1 MKLILLFFIIF
12 LTSLFAAKVED
23 FRWSNGDSYLTFL
36 EKNSL
41 PLKPLYYDLDS
52 SDKILTEDII
62 SGVNCQFL
70 KDDNGKI
77 LQILIPLNDELQ
89 IHIYSK
95 DDLYFFEA
103 IPIISELRVESFVI
117 NIQNSPYQDI
127 LEQTGSIKLASIFV
141 AAFQNSLNFSRNIKK
156 GDALVMIYEQ
166 KYRLDQVF
174 SMPELRVAMIELN
187 GKKNYVYR
195 SEDGRYYNED
205 GEVAQ
210 NFLLSIPIRGARISS
225 VFTKNRFHPILKKYR
240 SHQGVDYA
248 APSGTPIMAA
258 GDGKVVF
265 AGYSNGYGNTIK
277 IQHSDGYISLYAH
290 QKSFKGGIRNGLY
303 VKKGDVIGYVGT
315 TGLSTGAHLHFGLY
329 KNSEAID
336 PLRVVEVAK
345 KAPSAKE
352 RAIFEKLKIDG
363 NRDVNDVL
371 SKNTAPIKLVEV
383 QKECYFDI
391 LE

>member
-52 SDKILTEDII
+52 SDQILTEDII

-117 NIQNSPYQDI
+117 GIQNSPYQDI

-156 GDALVMIYEQ
+156 GDALVMTYEQ
-166 KYRLDQVF
+166 KYRLDQAF

-187 GKKNYVYR
+187 GKKHYVYR

-210 NFLLSIPIRGARISS
+210 SFLLSTPIRGARISS

-248 APSGTPIMAA
+248 APTGTPIMAA
-258 GDGKVVF
+258 GDGRVIF

-277 IQHSDGYISLYAH
+277 IQHSDGFVSLYAH
-290 QKSFKGGIRNGLY
+290 QKSFRGGIRNGLN

-363 NRDVNDVL
+363 NRGVNDVL
-371 SKNTAPIKLVEV
+371 SKNIAPIKLAEF

>member
-52 SDKILTEDII
+52 SDQILTEDII

-117 NIQNSPYQDI
+117 GIQNSPYQDI

-156 GDALVMIYEQ
+156 GDALVMTYEQ
-166 KYRLDQVF
+166 KYRLDQAF

-187 GKKNYVYR
+187 GKKHYVYR

-210 NFLLSIPIRGARISS
+210 SFLLSTPIRGARISS

-248 APSGTPIMAA
+248 APTGTPIMAA
-258 GDGKVVF
+258 GDGRVIF

-277 IQHSDGYISLYAH
+277 IQHSDGFVSLYAH
-290 QKSFKGGIRNGLY
+290 QKSFRGGIRNGLN

-352 RAIFEKLKIDG
+352 KAIFEKLKRDG
-363 NRDVNDVL
+363 IKSVDDVL
-371 SKNTAPIKLVEV
+371 SKNIAPIKLAEI